1 MEEKRKEKGAWRD
14 KLRTILGI
22 VLCAIFLPILILN
35 CVLLVKG
42 FANEDEVPSIGG
54 VSPLIVL
61 TDSMYPKI
69 KSGDLIF
76 CKKTEAEKVEVGD
89 VISFFDPSGG
99 SSVVTHRVIDVDT
112 IDGVYYFQTQGDNNN
127 IPDRKWVPE
136 ENLVGEWTGTRLA
149 GVGRVALFM
158 QSTGGLIVCIGAPLA
173 LLVVYDLV
181 RRKKAEKSKQTD
193 IDALLKELN
202 ELKAEKEKTETLSSE
217 DETE

>member
-22 VLCAIFLPILILN
+22 VLCAIFLPLLILN

-42 FANEDEVPSIGG
+42 FANEDEVPSLGG

-136 ENLVGEWTGTRLA
+136 ENLVGEWTGTRFA

-173 LLVVYDLV
+173 LAILTSSGT
-181 RRKKAEKSKQTD
+181 RGTSEEKK
-193 IDALLKELN
+193 
-202 ELKAEKEKTETLSSE
+202 
-217 DETE
+217 

>member
-1 MEEKRKEKGAWRD
+1 M
-14 KLRTILGI
+14 
-22 VLCAIFLPILILN
+22 
-35 CVLLVKG
+35 
-42 FANEDEVPSIGG
+42 
-54 VSPLIVL
+54 
-61 TDSMYPKI
+61 
-69 KSGDLIF
+69 
-76 CKKTEAEKVEVGD
+76 
-89 VISFFDPSGG
+89 
-99 SSVVTHRVIDVDT
+99 
-112 IDGVYYFQTQGDNNN
+112 
-127 IPDRKWVPE
+127 PE
-136 ENLVGEWTGTRLA
+136 ENLVGEWTGTRFA